1 MKCIYIEG
9 KNVFANTN
17 VEGVVNSKTDDC
29 KIISYIE
36 SKYNI
41 RYNSDCDTRFVQ
53 HHIYSFV
60 KDGVEDFD
68 FRLHIVFAYHLNL

>member
-53 HHIYSFV
+53 HHIYIHLLKMVLKILILDCILYS
-60 KDGVEDFD
+60 
-68 FRLHIVFAYHLNL
+68 HII